1 MKAWLPEQFRTERGE
16 EHTGGSTVTRKSFK
30 IVVQHF
36 APQVLQ
42 HTGMYLKFVYSKIDL
57 GAYSGN
63 I

>member
-1 MKAWLPEQFRTERGE
+1 
-16 EHTGGSTVTRKSFK
+16 VTRKSFK